1 MNNEFEHTGV
11 KGMKWG
17 VRRYQNSDGSL
28 TSEGKKRYKS
38 IKFGT
43 RGQVKKLYKAETK
56 EDRDKAASKLIARK
70 EKAAKKIGKLESQ
83 NDKFEKVRNEQIT
96 KSEVRAAQY
105 QSKADYYS
113 RKAAGRFQ
121 TENSSM
127 KNFQRANMYQ
137 LKANEIKSRAA
148 STKAKMAG
156 NAKMRELLNTEMN
169 NIDSF
174 LKDAGYKYV
183 KNLKG

>member
-1 MNNEFEHTGV
+1 
-11 KGMKWG
+11 
-17 VRRYQNSDGSL
+17 
-28 TSEGKKRYKS
+28 
-38 IKFGT
+38 
-43 RGQVKKLYKAETK
+43 
-56 EDRDKAASKLIARK
+56 
-70 EKAAKKIGKLESQ
+70 
-83 NDKFEKVRNEQIT
+83 
-96 KSEVRAAQY
+96 
-105 QSKADYYS
+105 
-113 RKAAGRFQ
+113 
-121 TENSSM
+121 M